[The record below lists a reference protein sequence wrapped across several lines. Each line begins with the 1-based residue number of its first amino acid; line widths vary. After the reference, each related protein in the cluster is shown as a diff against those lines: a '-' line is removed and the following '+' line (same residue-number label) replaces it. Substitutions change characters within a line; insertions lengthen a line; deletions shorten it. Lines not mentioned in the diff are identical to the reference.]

1 MHKPEKNRPPRIP
14 LALLHLFSNREQLE
28 DIEGDLL
35 ERYYSSLEIDGINKA
50 KWLFTKDVF
59 QILFSGWMI
68 DQLCQKILKM
78 KRINWIKLLAVN
90 ILLIFLIVS
99 PFLPGPPNRFVNGLS
114 ILGQATGLAGL
125 LLVPVALIWIVYE
138 IRKAKLANTKIN
150 WKVPYFL
157 AITFLVIV
165 FLIFGLFAIAIYYIE
180 GWITG
185 TLVSLVI
192 IAVMWLVLRGAL
204 RPFEPRDT
212 PMGTQLRAIEIIAE
226 ALRGKALFVDTVF
239 NAWNTLKRN
248 IVKGAITELMTTHP
262 TAVEAALGVV
272 NANLIRYAQAS
283 LERGAAGIFL
293 SVPASAESL
302 TLEQYERFM
311 RPFDLQL
318 LEAIRGRGECHIL
331 HAHGERLFFDR
342 LVDYPVHALSWSDLN
357 GGPTIAD
364 AGRRTRLTL
373 MAGLDHVRF
382 SGGDA
387 AEAVATEVRGAD
399 AGRPDPVLSRARVLG
414 ADHANPPLLRA
425 ARAAVAGLS
434 ASR

>member
-1 MHKPEKNRPPRIP
+1 MHKPEKTRPPRIP
-14 LALLHLFSNREQLE
+14 LALLHLFSDREQLE

-192 IAVMWLVLRGAL
+192 IAVMWLVLRGVL
-204 RPFEPRDT
+204 RLRRKDDKRFNPT
-212 PMGTQLRAIEIIAE
+212 PIYLSTLPVIAF
-226 ALRGKALFVDTVF
+226 L
-239 NAWNTLKRN
+239 
-248 IVKGAITELMTTHP
+248 
-262 TAVEAALGVV
+262 
-272 NANLIRYAQAS
+272 ANLFIVTPISEYSRNASIRQAQGLINMIEDYKFREGDYPESIDVLREKYNTRIPNPKVMGVLNYRYNKINEDYSLSFSQWLEWGSLEVIVLYDKNNLRNRLKGRYAEWDYS
-283 LERGAAGIFL
+283 
-293 SVPASAESL
+293 
-302 TLEQYERFM
+302 
-311 RPFDLQL
+311 FDLC
-318 LEAIRGRGECHIL
+318 RT
-331 HAHGERLFFDR
+331 
-342 LVDYPVHALSWSDLN
+342 N
-357 GGPTIAD
+357 GA
-364 AGRRTRLTL
+364 
-373 MAGLDHVRF
+373 F
-382 SGGDA
+382 
-387 AEAVATEVRGAD
+387 
-399 AGRPDPVLSRARVLG
+399 
-414 ADHANPPLLRA
+414 
-425 ARAAVAGLS
+425 
-434 ASR
+434 ASYDTKFENWRYYLCD